1 MERSAVLAT
10 RRSLMN
16 GTGRIKE
23 RVMDVRGTNIPH
35 RIIHAIMMESDG
47 SVRKSKTEQRKWVK
61 YERKYSNSMWHAGY
75 KLLEDGR
82 WVIAYQDDAS
92 RFVVGFGIFG
102 EATGDHALDVLR
114 EAISKHGKPAAV
126 ITNHGPQFYA
136 SDKDAAK
143 SSEAE
148 FEKEIVVMGIK
159 HMLARAEHSQSNGKL
174 GRFYGELQRQ
184 LPGFVASSPAN
195 ATRIPKGATVAHV
208 GGPFCTDKIM
218 DPVEVLV
225 DWYNNK
231 PHRSLD
237 WKNHETPAQAFVRKA
252 APEAGATERAPV
264 EGDR

>member
-1 MERSAVLAT
+1 MLSGVQ
-10 RRSLMN
+10 
-16 GTGRIKE
+16 
-23 RVMDVRGTNIPH
+23 GTNIPH
-35 RIIHAIMMESDG
+35 SVTMRAVSDG
-47 SVRKSKTEQRKWVK
+47 AREEVEQRKCVK

-75 KLLEDGR
+75 KLLDDGR

-92 RFVVGFGIFG
+92 RFIVGFGVFG
-102 EATGDHALDVLR
+102 EATGDRALDVLR

-126 ITNHGPQFYA
+126 ITNHGSQFYA
-136 SDKDAAK
+136 SDKEATKKGEAK
-143 SSEAE
+143 
-148 FEKEIVVMGIK
+148 FEKEIVAMGIK
-159 HMLARAEHSQSNGKL
+159 HVLARAEHSQSNGKL

-195 ATRIPKGATVAHV
+195 ATRIPKGTSVAHV

-231 PHRSLD
+231 PHRSPD

-252 APEAGATERAPV
+252 APKSEV
-264 EGDR
+264 VD